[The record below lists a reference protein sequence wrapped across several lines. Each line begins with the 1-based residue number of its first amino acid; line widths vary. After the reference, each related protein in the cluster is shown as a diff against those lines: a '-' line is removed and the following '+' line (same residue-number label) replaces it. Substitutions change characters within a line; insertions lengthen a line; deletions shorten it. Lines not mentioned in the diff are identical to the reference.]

1 MAVNS
6 KVRAMLNMKDRKP
19 HELAEYFGISA
30 QAMRN
35 KISRNSFSSDDLIKV
50 ADFLGCELAFILSD
64 SQKITLDKSDLE
76 STVKE
81 GKQP

>member
-6 KVRAMLNMKDRKP
+6 KVRAMLNMKNRKP

-50 ADFLGCELAFILSD
+50 ADFLGCELSFILSEN
-64 SQKITLDKSDLE
+64 QKITLDKTDLE
-76 STVKE
+76 TPIKDGE
-81 GKQP
+81 